1 MHIMRSTEPM
11 FSRKYI
17 YTNKQHTDKG
27 IMSTILGLIDLIAIV
42 YVVYNTYARGGTAP
56 LRYASG
62 CVLVL
67 AFSFTGIILGLIGRQ
82 ESERFHLFAYT
93 GMLLNI
99 LAIMGISA
107 ILYAGAY
114 M

>member
-1 MHIMRSTEPM
+1 MLK
-11 FSRKYI
+11 RKYI
-17 YTNKQHTDKG
+17 YTNKHHSNKG
-27 IMSTILGLIDLIAIV
+27 IMSTILGIIDLISIV
-42 YVVYNTYARGGTAP
+42 YVVYNTYSRGGTAP

-67 AFSFTGIILGLIGRQ
+67 FFSFVGIILGLVGRQ
-82 ESERFHLFAYT
+82 ESERFHLFAYA
-93 GMLLNI
+93 GIILNI
-99 LAIMGISA
+99 VAIMGISG